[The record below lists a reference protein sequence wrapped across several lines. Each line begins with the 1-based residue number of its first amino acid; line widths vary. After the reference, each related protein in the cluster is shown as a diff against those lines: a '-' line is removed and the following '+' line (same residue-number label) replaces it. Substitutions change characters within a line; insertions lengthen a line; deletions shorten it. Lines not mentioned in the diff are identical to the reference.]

1 MMTLDPIAPPTPGNA
16 LCSGIKIHQLIGAM
30 LLITLVCG
38 CGRGTPENPVRV
50 PPSELRGSK
59 GSLTV
64 YSFVGQFD
72 LYNAS
77 DWNVVAV
84 DVTITDKR
92 SDDKRLFRFWSKRTE
107 EESGNKKE
115 VMDPIKPLSAGI
127 LTGDLGNFGLYMDE
141 KQMSWTFDAVYGFR

>member
-1 MMTLDPIAPPTPGNA
+1 MSAVRA
-16 LCSGIKIHQLIGAM
+16 LSVS
-30 LLITLVCG
+30 LLVVFLSG
-38 CGRGTPENPVRV
+38 CGRGTAEKPVRV
-50 PPSELRGSK
+50 PGSALGQSK
-59 GSLTV
+59 GTLTV
-64 YSFVGQFD
+64 SGFVGYFD

-92 SDDKRLFRFWSKRTE
+92 SNDKRLFRFWSKRTE
-107 EESGNKKE
+107 EESGKKKD